1 MPVRFVNYR
10 IVAFPAPQSLD
21 DLRAR
26 TATELLPASGTD
38 PHPQARVTEKD
49 LAHLRAH
56 GALELRRFAFSAPL
70 SNTRLRPSR
79 PTQTPMWHRR
89 ISGHL
94 NNLQTSF
101 ASIHH
106 SAKAGSSGS
115 TVPRRGH
122 HSGTGHG
129 WSEYCPHGIRQAVPS
144 GPKTSPRRFES

>member
-1 MPVRFVNYR
+1 MPVRFVHYR

-70 SNTRLRPSR
+70 SNTRLRSSCPN
-79 PTQTPMWHRR
+79 QAPMWLMRLF
-89 ISGHL
+89 GHL
-94 NNLQTSF
+94 NYLHTLF
-101 ASIHH
+101 AFLHH
-106 SAKAGSSGS
+106 RSNG
-115 TVPRRGH
+115 V
-122 HSGTGHG
+122 
-129 WSEYCPHGIRQAVPS
+129 
-144 GPKTSPRRFES
+144 